1 MTSPSTNHSTRPS
14 ALPGAPSP
22 AGPAAQSN
30 YYRPGRLIRA
40 LRFGLTASQ
49 RLWPALG
56 VRAAYRLFGTPLPPK
71 WLYRGQGPGAEWRR
85 EGWAFENASVGI
97 YHLAAQDSGA
107 ESAPV
112 VLLVHGWG
120 GHAGQMLPLA
130 QAVAD
135 AGWRPVLLEL
145 PAHGRSAGTLSNSAQ
160 FARAIAYV
168 AARLAADGHA
178 LHAAVAHSLGANGL
192 ALAAARGLPAERLVL
207 LAPPASPREY
217 TRYFA
222 HTFGLS
228 EATRLAMQRLFEGR
242 EGVLMP
248 QLEPAAVG
256 PRIAQPTLIVHDRDD
271 RVNGFADA
279 QAYRDAIRGAR
290 LVATQGLG
298 HRRILKAPEVLAQ
311 VLRFLA
317 GPVR

>member
-1 MTSPSTNHSTRPS
+1 MTSTSTPT
-14 ALPGAPSP
+14 
-22 AGPAAQSN
+22 AGHAAQSN
-30 YYRPGRLIRA
+30 YYKPSRTMRA
-40 LRFGLTASQ
+40 LRFGLTTSQ

-85 EGWAFENASVGI
+85 EGWAFEDASVGI

-130 QAVAD
+130 QAVAA
-135 AGWRPVLLEL
+135 AGLRPVLLEL
-145 PAHGRSAGTLSNSAQ
+145 PAHGRSAGTMSNSPQ

-168 AARLAADGHA
+168 TARLAADGHA
-178 LHAAVAHSLGANGL
+178 LRAAVAHSLGANGL
-192 ALAAARGLPAERLVL
+192 ALAAARGLAAERLVL

-222 HTFGLS
+222 HTFGLN
-228 EATRLAMQRLFEGR
+228 EATRLSMQRLFESR

-271 RVNGFADA
+271 RVNRFADA
-279 QAYRDAIRGAR
+279 EAYRDAIAGAR
-290 LVATQGLG
+290 LVATQGWG
-298 HRRILKAPEVLAQ
+298 HRRILKEAEVLAQ
-311 VLRFLA
+311 VTRFVA
-317 GPVR
+317 AD

>member
-1 MTSPSTNHSTRPS
+1 MTSTSSTTST
-14 ALPGAPSP
+14 
-22 AGPAAQSN
+22 AGHAAQSN
-30 YYRPGRLIRA
+30 YYRPGRVMRA
-40 LRFGLTASQ
+40 LRFALTTSQ

-71 WLYRGQGPGAEWRR
+71 WLYRAQGPGAEWRR
-85 EGWAFENASVGI
+85 EGWAFEDAGVGI

-135 AGWRPVLLEL
+135 AGLRPVLLEL
-145 PAHGRSAGTLSNSAQ
+145 PAHGRSAGTMSNSPQ

-178 LHAAVAHSLGANGL
+178 LRAAVAHSLGANGL
-192 ALAAARGLPAERLVL
+192 ALAAARGLPAQRLVL

-228 EATRLAMQRLFEGR
+228 ETTRLAMQRLFESR

-256 PRIAQPTLIVHDRDD
+256 PRIGQRTLIVHDRDD
-271 RVNGFADA
+271 RVNRFADA
-279 QAYRDAIRGAR
+279 EAYRDAIRGAQ
-290 LVATQGLG
+290 LMETQGWG
-298 HRRILKAPEVLAQ
+298 HRRILKETEVLAR
-311 VLRFLA
+311 VVRFVTA
-317 GPVR
+317 PD

>member
-1 MTSPSTNHSTRPS
+1 MTSSSPS
-14 ALPGAPSP
+14 A
-22 AGPAAQSN
+22 AGHAAQSN
-30 YYRPGRLIRA
+30 YYRPSRLLRA
-40 LRFGLTASQ
+40 LRFGLTTSQ

-85 EGWAFENASVGI
+85 EGWAFEDASVGI

-135 AGWRPVLLEL
+135 AGLRPVLLEL
-145 PAHGRSAGTLSNSAQ
+145 PAHGRSAGTMSNSAQ

-168 AARLAADGHA
+168 AARLAADG
-178 LHAAVAHSLGANGL
+178 
-192 ALAAARGLPAERLVL
+192 LVL

-228 EATRLAMQRLFEGR
+228 EATRLAMQRRFEGR

-256 PRIAQPTLIVHDRDD
+256 PRIAQPTLVVHDRDD
-271 RVNGFADA
+271 RVNRFADA
-279 QAYRDAIRGAR
+279 EAYRDAIRGAR

-298 HRRILKAPEVLAQ
+298 HRRILKAQEVLDA

>member
-1 MTSPSTNHSTRPS
+1 M
-14 ALPGAPSP
+14 
-22 AGPAAQSN
+22 
-30 YYRPGRLIRA
+30 RA
-40 LRFGLTASQ
+40 LRFGLTTSQ

-85 EGWAFENASVGI
+85 EGWAFEDASVGI

-130 QAVAD
+130 QAVAA
-135 AGWRPVLLEL
+135 AGLRPVLLEL
-145 PAHGRSAGTLSNSAQ
+145 PAHGRSAGTMSNSPQ

-168 AARLAADGHA
+168 TARLAADGHA
-178 LHAAVAHSLGANGL
+178 LRAAVAHSLGANGL

-222 HTFGLS
+222 HTFGLN
-228 EATRLAMQRLFEGR
+228 EATRLSMQRLFESR

-271 RVNGFADA
+271 RVNRFADA
-279 QAYRDAIRGAR
+279 EAYRDAIAGAR
-290 LVATQGLG
+290 LVATQGWG
-298 HRRILKAPEVLAQ
+298 HRRILKEAEVLAQ
-311 VLRFLA
+311 VTRFVA
-317 GPVR
+317 AD

>member
-1 MTSPSTNHSTRPS
+1 MTSTST
-14 ALPGAPSP
+14 P
-22 AGPAAQSN
+22 AAGHAAQSN
-30 YYRPGRLIRA
+30 YYKPSRTMRA
-40 LRFGLTASQ
+40 LRFGLTTSQ

-85 EGWAFENASVGI
+85 EGWAFEDASVGI

-130 QAVAD
+130 QAVAA
-135 AGWRPVLLEL
+135 AGLRPVLLEL
-145 PAHGRSAGTLSNSAQ
+145 PAHGRSAGTMSNSPQ

-168 AARLAADGHA
+168 TARLAADGHA
-178 LHAAVAHSLGANGL
+178 LRAAVAHSLGANGL
-192 ALAAARGLPAERLVL
+192 ALAAARGLSAERLVL

-222 HTFGLS
+222 HTFGLN
-228 EATRLAMQRLFEGR
+228 EATRLSMQRLFESR

-271 RVNGFADA
+271 RVNRFADA
-279 QAYRDAIRGAR
+279 EAYRDAIAGAR
-290 LVATQGLG
+290 LVATQGWG
-298 HRRILKAPEVLAQ
+298 HRRILKEAEVLAQ
-311 VLRFLA
+311 VTRFVA
-317 GPVR
+317 AD

>member
-1 MTSPSTNHSTRPS
+1 MTSTS
-14 ALPGAPSP
+14 SP
-22 AGPAAQSN
+22 AAGHAAQSN
-30 YYRPGRLIRA
+30 YYKPSRTMRA
-40 LRFGLTASQ
+40 LRFGLTTSQ

-85 EGWAFENASVGI
+85 EGWAFEDASVGI

-130 QAVAD
+130 QAVAA
-135 AGWRPVLLEL
+135 AGLRPVLLEL
-145 PAHGRSAGTLSNSAQ
+145 PAHGRSAGTMSNSPQ

-168 AARLAADGHA
+168 TARLAAGGHA
-178 LHAAVAHSLGANGL
+178 LRAAVAHSLGANGL

-222 HTFGLS
+222 HTFGLN
-228 EATRLAMQRLFEGR
+228 EATRLSMQRLFESR

-271 RVNGFADA
+271 RVNRFADA
-279 QAYRDAIRGAR
+279 EAYRDAIAGAR
-290 LVATQGLG
+290 LVATQGWG
-298 HRRILKAPEVLAQ
+298 HRRILKEAEVLAQ
-311 VLRFLA
+311 VTRFVA
-317 GPVR
+317 AD

>member
-1 MTSPSTNHSTRPS
+1 MTSTPPS
-14 ALPGAPSP
+14 A
-22 AGPAAQSN
+22 AGHAAQSN
-30 YYRPGRLIRA
+30 YYRPSRTMRA

-49 RLWPALG
+49 RFWPALA
-56 VRAAYRLFGTPLPPK
+56 VRAAYRVFGTPLPPK

-85 EGWAFENASVGI
+85 ESWAFENASVGI

-130 QAVAD
+130 QALA
-135 AGWRPVLLEL
+135 AQGLRPVLLEL
-145 PAHGRSAGTLSNSAQ
+145 PAHGRSSGTTSNSPQ
-160 FARAIAYV
+160 FARAISYA
-168 AARLAADGHA
+168 AARFEADGHV
-178 LHAAVAHSLGANGL
+178 LRAAVAHSLGANAL
-192 ALAAARGLPAERLVL
+192 ALAAARGLPAERVVL

-228 EATRLAMQRLFEGR
+228 EATRLAMQRLFESR

-256 PRIAQPTLIVHDRDD
+256 PRIAQPTLIVHDRED
-271 RVNGFADA
+271 RVNRFADA
-279 QAYRDAIRGAR
+279 QAYRDAIPDAQ
-290 LVATQGLG
+290 LVATQGWG
-298 HRRILKAPEVLAQ
+298 HRRILKEAEVLRQ
-311 VLRFLA
+311 VARFLA
-317 GPVR
+317 RR